1 MIRKACF
8 LDIPVIINL
17 GNRYVEEEV
26 KEVCHHS
33 AIWDAA
39 MSAHHL
45 CQSLTDDSGFLWVA
59 VRDGRVVG
67 FLWCAVHAMAPWN
80 LTPVASDYLF
90 YIEPEYR
97 GTVTA
102 LMLIKEYRA
111 WAGKLGCVEA
121 RLSLASGI
129 NEDRVGRAYDILG
142 FKPFGTVY
150 CHKYK
155 EA

>member
-8 LDIPVIINL
+8 LDIPAIINL
-17 GNRYVEEEV
+17 GNRYVEQEV
-26 KEVCHHS
+26 KAVCHHS
-33 AIWDAA
+33 AVWDADT
-39 MSAHHL
+39 SAHYL
-45 CQSLTDDSGFLWVA
+45 AQALAGDNFLWVA
-59 VRDGRVVG
+59 VRDGKVIG
-67 FLWCAVHAMAPWN
+67 FLWASVHAMAPWN
-80 LTPVASDYLF
+80 PRPVASDFLF

-111 WAGKLGCVEA
+111 WAGKIGCVEA

-129 NEDRVGRAYDILG
+129 NEERVGRAYDILE